1 MHLVTTLR
9 VDTLSQQHCQVF
21 TKSLLSLFLINLL
34 IPSLDPN
41 PNEGAPSD
49 LYLKLRDMQTRRLTS
64 CSGDV
69 L

>member
-9 VDTLSQQHCQVF
+9 VATLSQQHCQVF
-21 TKSLLSLFLINLL
+21 TKSLLPLFVINLL

-69 L
+69 V